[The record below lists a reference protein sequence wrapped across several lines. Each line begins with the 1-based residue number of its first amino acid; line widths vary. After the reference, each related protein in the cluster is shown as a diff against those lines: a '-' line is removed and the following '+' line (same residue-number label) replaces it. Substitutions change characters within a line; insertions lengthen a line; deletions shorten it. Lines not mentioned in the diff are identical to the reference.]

1 MNRKIVITGATG
13 LIGKKIFIRLLKRGD
28 EIIVFTRSVEKA
40 KKIIPGAAKY
50 LNWNLESKSW
60 YKELEGVDGVVHL
73 AGENLMSARWTN
85 EHKDEVRKSRILS
98 TKLFVDAISTLKN
111 KPRVFIAASA
121 VGFYGNSEFEVDET
135 SPRGSG
141 FLAELVEDWENETA
155 RINEYGIRS
164 ANVRTGIV
172 LDKNEG
178 ALAKMLLPFKYFVGG
193 PLGNGKQWMPWI
205 HADDLANIFLLAVDN
220 ENIRGPINGVS
231 PNPVSMNEF
240 AKTLGR
246 VINRPAFFRVPSFVL
261 KIILGEAS
269 QTVLSGAKVKPNE
282 VLKSGYSF
290 YYERLES
297 ALKEIFN
304 K

>member
-13 LIGKKIFIRLLKRGD
+13 LIGKKIFSKLLKRGD
-28 EIIVFTRSVEKA
+28 EIIVFTRSVDNA

-50 LNWNLESKSW
+50 VCWNLKSIDW
-60 YKELEGVDGVVHL
+60 LKEIEGVDAAIHL
-73 AGENLMSARWTN
+73 AGENLMAARWTKK
-85 EHKDEVRKSRILS
+85 HKEEVRKSRILS
-98 TKLFVDAISTLKN
+98 NKLFVDAFAALKN
-111 KPRVFIAASA
+111 KPRVFVAASA
-121 VGFYGNSEFEVDET
+121 VGYYGNSETEVDET

-141 FLAELVEDWENETA
+141 FLAELVKDWENETS

-164 ANVRTGIV
+164 VSVRTGIV

-178 ALAKMLLPFKYFVGG
+178 ALAKMLLPFKFYIGG

-205 HADDLANIFLLAVDN
+205 HADDLANIFLLAIEN
-220 ENIRGPINGVS
+220 ENIKGPINGVS

-261 KIILGEAS
+261 KIVLGEAA
-269 QTVLSGAKVKPNE
+269 QTVLTGAKVNPNK
-282 VLKSGYSF
+282 VLKVGYNF
-290 YYERLES
+290 NYETLEI
-297 ALKEIFN
+297 ALKEIL
-304 K
+304 KK

>member
-1 MNRKIVITGATG
+1 M
-13 LIGKKIFIRLLKRGD
+13 
-28 EIIVFTRSVEKA
+28 
-40 KKIIPGAAKY
+40 
-50 LNWNLESKSW
+50 
-60 YKELEGVDGVVHL
+60 DGVVHL

-85 EHKDEVRKSRILS
+85 KHKEEVRKSRILS
-98 TKLFVDAISTLKN
+98 TKLFVDAIPTLKN

-178 ALAKMLLPFKYFVGG
+178 ALAKMLLPFKFFVGG

-246 VINRPAFFRVPSFVL
+246 VINRPAFFRVPSFML
-261 KIILGEAS
+261 KIILGEAA

-290 YYERLES
+290 YYEKLES